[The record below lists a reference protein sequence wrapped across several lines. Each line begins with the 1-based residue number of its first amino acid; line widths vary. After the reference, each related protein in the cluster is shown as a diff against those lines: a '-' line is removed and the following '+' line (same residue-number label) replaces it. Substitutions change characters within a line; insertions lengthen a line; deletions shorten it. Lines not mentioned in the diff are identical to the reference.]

1 MHNRRMSERQQR
13 DRHARRL
20 VSHAKEIGDAPSKT
34 ELAEAIREIGVI
46 ATVQVPDEHQ
56 LPRVATALL
65 EGGIRAL
72 DLAHTS
78 IRRAGSPIQELKES
92 GLLVGIGAVTRS
104 AQAREARA
112 FGADFITASVTT
124 PDVVSACEEMGIP
137 CILSGLTPTEVW
149 RAHEMAADFVKI
161 TAAEALGG
169 PSYVRSL
176 RETLPDLQLVG
187 ADIPLDG
194 YVPYLDAG
202 VEVLEFQSALDL
214 PRLVEGEAWAEISR
228 RAAKLVSARESW
240 KDHQW

>member
-1 MHNRRMSERQQR
+1 
-13 DRHARRL
+13 L
-20 VSHAKEIGDAPSKT
+20 SKT
-34 ELAEAIREIGVI
+34 QLAEAIGEIGVI
-46 ATVQVPDEHQ
+46 ATVRVSDEQH
-56 LPRVATALL
+56 LPRVALALL
-65 EGGIRAL
+65 EGGIRIVE
-72 DLAHTS
+72 LAYTT
-78 IRRAGSPIQELKES
+78 IGTNGSLIQELKER
-92 GLLVGIGAVTRS
+92 GLLVGIGAITRS

-124 PDVVSACEEMGIP
+124 PDVVSACEEMKIP

-176 RETLPDLQLVG
+176 RETLPALQVVG

-194 YVPYLDAG
+194 YIPYLDAG

>member
-1 MHNRRMSERQQR
+1 M
-13 DRHARRL
+13 L
-20 VSHAKEIGDAPSKT
+20 T
-34 ELAEAIREIGVI
+34 EAIREMGIIV
-46 ATVQVPDEHQ
+46 TVRMLNEQH

-72 DLAHTS
+72 DLAYTT
-78 IRRAGSPIQELKES
+78 IRRDGSLIQELKES
-92 GLLVGIGAVTRS
+92 GLLIGIGAVTRS

-124 PDVVSACEEMGIP
+124 PDVVSACEEMKIP

-169 PSYVRSL
+169 PSYIRSL
-176 RETLPDLQLVG
+176 REALPALQLVG
-187 ADIPLDG
+187 ADMSLDG
-194 YVPYLDAG
+194 YIPYLEAG
-202 VEVLEFQSALDL
+202 VEVLEFQSSLDL

-228 RAAKLVSARESW
+228 RAAKIVSTRENW
-240 KDHQW
+240 KAKIG